1 MIGYC
6 HAPIDPKLTSPR
18 LKSMN
23 TTGKIKDHL
32 NSTLNGYDVDKSAEG
47 KDVRFD
53 ADFECANCD

>member
-32 NSTLNGYDVDKSAEG
+32 NSTLNGYDVDKSAEEPSQIVS
-47 KDVRFD
+47 KP
-53 ADFECANCD
+53 E